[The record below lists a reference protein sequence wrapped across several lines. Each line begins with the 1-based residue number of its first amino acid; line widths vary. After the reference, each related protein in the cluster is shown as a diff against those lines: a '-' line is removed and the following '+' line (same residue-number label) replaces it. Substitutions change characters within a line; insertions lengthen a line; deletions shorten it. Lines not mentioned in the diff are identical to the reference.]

1 MNIPSSTRINKLLS
15 ALPSEA
21 CQRLL
26 PHLEIVS
33 LSLGQVICE
42 PGKIIRE
49 VYFPSQSM
57 ISIVTSNQGTSKP
70 EIALV
75 GNECMIGLPVVLGG
89 DSMPFFAVVQV
100 ADSATRIDAQV
111 LKQEFDRGEQ
121 LQKVLLLYTQ
131 ARLTQI
137 SQTTVCLH
145 SHTIEQRLAR
155 WLLTIG
161 DCLQKDTL
169 TLTQHLLSQLL
180 GVRRATITEAAGTL
194 QRQGII
200 SYKRGQITILD
211 RVALES
217 RSCGCYLLIKKE
229 FQRLIG

>member
-1 MNIPSSTRINKLLS
+1 MNIPSSTSSNKLLS
-15 ALPSEA
+15 ALPSEVYEH
-21 CQRLL
+21 LL

-33 LSLGQVICE
+33 LPLGQVLYE
-42 PGKIIRE
+42 PGKIITE

-57 ISIVTSNQGTSKP
+57 ISIVASNQGTSKP

-75 GNECMIGLPVVLGG
+75 GNEGMVGLPVVLGG
-89 DSMPFFAVVQV
+89 DYMPFFAVVQV
-100 ADSATRIDAQV
+100 ADSATRIKAQR
-111 LKQEFDRGEQ
+111 LKEEFDRGEQ

-217 RSCGCYLLIKKE
+217 RSCGCYSLIKKE